1 LHNRCYVAVDKSPMT
16 SLNDLLQTL
25 ELGSLKG
32 LLSSLLLPPV
42 PLLLLV
48 LVGARLLPRR
58 RLLGWGVVLGA
69 TLGLWFSS
77 TTLVG
82 WALVDGLLQ
91 PPPALSSGAI
101 ADLKT
106 AGADQKTAIV
116 VLGAGR
122 EAFAP
127 EYGVSNLSGLSIERL
142 RYGVWLSRATN
153 LPIGFTGGVAYGAP
167 PGASEAEIAAR
178 IASAEFNRPLRWVE
192 SSARDTNEN
201 GQYSVKMMRDAGMRR
216 VVVVTHGFH
225 MQRALAAFERAA
237 RRENVQMSFVPA
249 PMGLAERS
257 GGWLPT
263 SEGYFQTRMALREW
277 LGRLAGA

>member
-1 LHNRCYVAVDKSPMT
+1 MT

-32 LLSSLLLPPV
+32 LISSLVLPPV
-42 PLLLLV
+42 PLLLLI

-58 RLLGWGVVLGA
+58 RLLGWSVVGLSTVA
-69 TLGLWFSS
+69 LWFSC
-77 TTLVG
+77 TTLLG
-82 WALVDGLLQ
+82 WTLIQGLLQ
-91 PPPALSSGAI
+91 PPPALSAGAV
-101 ADLKT
+101 ADLKA
-106 AGADQKTAIV
+106 AGSDQKTAII

-127 EYGVSNLSGLSIERL
+127 EYGVSNLTGLSMERL

-153 LPIGFTGGVAYGAP
+153 VPIGFTGGVSYGAP

-178 IASAEFNRPLRWVE
+178 IAASELNRPLRWTE
-192 SSARDTNEN
+192 SNARDTNEN
-201 GQYSVKMMRDAGMRR
+201 AQYSVKMLRDAGMQR

-225 MQRALAAFERAA
+225 MKRALAAFERAA
-237 RRENVQMSFVPA
+237 RRERVTMSFLPA
-249 PMGLAERS
+249 PMGLADRS

-263 SEGYFQTRMALREW
+263 PEGFFQTRMALREW

>member
-1 LHNRCYVAVDKSPMT
+1 MS

-32 LLSSLLLPPV
+32 LISSLLLPPV
-42 PLLLLV
+42 PLLLAV
-48 LVGARLLPRR
+48 LVGAKLLPRR
-58 RLLGWGVVLGA
+58 RVLGWSVVLLS
-69 TLGLWFSS
+69 TLGLWFGS

-82 WALVDGLLQ
+82 SALIDGLLQ
-91 PPPALSSGAI
+91 PPPALSSGAV
-101 ADLKT
+101 ADLKL
-106 AGADQKTAIV
+106 AGSDQKTAIV

-127 EYGVSNLSGLSIERL
+127 EYGVSNLTGLSMERL

-153 LPIGFTGGVAYGAP
+153 IPLGFTGGVSYGAP
-167 PGASEAEIAAR
+167 PGASEAEIAQR
-178 IASAEFNRPLRWVE
+178 IASSEFNRPLRWAE
-192 SSARDTNEN
+192 TNARDTNEN
-201 GQYSVKMMRDAGMRR
+201 GQYTVKMLRDAGIRR

-237 RRENVQMSFVPA
+237 RREGAVMSFVPA
-249 PMGLAERS
+249 PMGLSERS

-263 SEGYFQTRMALREW
+263 PEGFFQTRMALREW